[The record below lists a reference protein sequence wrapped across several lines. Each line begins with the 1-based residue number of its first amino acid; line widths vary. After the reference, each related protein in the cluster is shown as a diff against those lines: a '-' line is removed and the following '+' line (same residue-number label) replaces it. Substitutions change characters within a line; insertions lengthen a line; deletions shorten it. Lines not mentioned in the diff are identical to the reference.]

1 MSINDNKT
9 IHRNQIFFGIFN
21 IMKSTLEIVLFLLI
35 MCGVFCAET
44 DEVKSVSV
52 MEGDAVTL
60 NPDLTQIKGI
70 VLLLWRFGDKGSTVA
85 QIDGNEILYEDDEI
99 FIDRL
104 QLDQSG
110 SLTIK
115 NTRTKHT
122 GLYEA
127 EISHNNGT
135 SYIKFSVTVYESPPE
150 DSYRAEM
157 KSVPVTEGDPVA
169 LRVPQLYG
177 DELIVWRF
185 GDEGKLIAKHDI
197 EAKSSS
203 FYDETDERFRNRLEL
218 DPQTGSLIIT
228 NTRTTDSGLYI
239 VKISSNKQTSY
250 QKYFV
255 TISVPGLSPAAVAGI
270 VVVLLV
276 IAAAAAAAGV
286 LFYRRRTSE
295 LKHQKSKIS
304 ECHNE
309 TSEISEK
316 LKRMSEIS
324 EELKQ
329 MTEDCEKE
337 LPEISEHHQTLKIS
351 ERLKQMLKI
360 SEQLKQMSKECE
372 KELRKI
378 CERLKQMSLTNKEE
392 ISEQEICADATKEEM
407 KKGERERRIVV
418 KDTAISQATGGPR
431 GADGR
436 VLDMH
441 GKSLVVRNTSTEHTG
456 VHGE

>member
-1 MSINDNKT
+1 MTIKLSIE
-9 IHRNQIFFGIFN
+9 
-21 IMKSTLEIVLFLLI
+21 MKSTLKIVLFLLI

-127 EISHNNGT
+127 EISHNTGT
-135 SYIKFSVTVYESPPE
+135 SYIRFSVTVYESPPE

-228 NTRTTDSGLYI
+228 NTKSTDSGLYI

-351 ERLKQMLKI
+351 ERLKQMCKYH
-360 SEQLKQMSKECE
+360 S
-372 KELRKI
+372 
-378 CERLKQMSLTNKEE
+378 
-392 ISEQEICADATKEEM
+392 
-407 KKGERERRIVV
+407 
-418 KDTAISQATGGPR
+418 
-431 GADGR
+431 
-436 VLDMH
+436 
-441 GKSLVVRNTSTEHTG
+441 
-456 VHGE
+456 

>member
-1 MSINDNKT
+1 MTIKLSIE
-9 IHRNQIFFGIFN
+9 
-21 IMKSTLEIVLFLLI
+21 MKSTLKIVLFLLI

-127 EISHNNGT
+127 EISHNTGT
-135 SYIKFSVTVYESPPE
+135 SYIRFSVTVYESPPE

-228 NTRTTDSGLYI
+228 NTKSTDSGLYI

-351 ERLKQMLKI
+351 ERLKQM
-360 SEQLKQMSKECE
+360 C
-372 KELRKI
+372 
-378 CERLKQMSLTNKEE
+378 T
-392 ISEQEICADATKEEM
+392 DATKEEM
-407 KKGERERRIVV
+407 EKGERERRIVV

-456 VHGE
+456 VHESTGKGVNEDTPFIDE

>member
-1 MSINDNKT
+1 
-9 IHRNQIFFGIFN
+9 
-21 IMKSTLEIVLFLLI
+21 
-35 MCGVFCAET
+35 
-44 DEVKSVSV
+44 
-52 MEGDAVTL
+52 MEGDSLTL
-60 NPDLTQIKGI
+60 NPDLNQTQGFKVIQ
-70 VLLLWRFGDKGSTVA
+70 WCFGDISPVIA
-85 QIDGNEILYEDDEI
+85 EIYANETSYPNDEI
-99 FIDRL
+99 FRDRL
-104 QLDQSG
+104 QLNQTG
-110 SLTIK
+110 SLSIK
-115 NTRTKHT
+115 NTRTT
-122 GLYEA
+122 DSGLYKLEVQ
-127 EISHNNGT
+127 HNSGA
-135 SYIKFSVTVYESPPE
+135 SYMTFSVTVYESPPE

-228 NTRTTDSGLYI
+228 NTKSTDSGLYI

-360 SEQLKQMSKECE
+360 SEQLKQISKECE
-372 KELRKI
+372 KELRNI
-378 CERLKQMSLTNKEE
+378 CERLKQMCT
-392 ISEQEICADATKEEM
+392 DATKEEM
-407 KKGERERRIVV
+407 EKGERERRIVV

-456 VHGE
+456 VHESTGKGVNEDTPFIDE